1 MIIKHNPTKRVLTTP
16 KVEEVKVEEP
26 IIEILPLEE
35 EIIEEEAPELD
46 LEEIF
51 DDEFIYEE

>member
-1 MIIKHNPTKRVLTTP
+1 MDITKKRKKVIKTP

-35 EIIEEEAPELD
+35 EKIEED
-46 LEEIF
+46 LLLVEE
-51 DDEFIYEE
+51 DEDIL